1 MTEADFARW
10 AAQWRTPPA
19 PIVPV
24 PAVNVIASGGTLRGA
39 RVLIGLPGHGWRDGM
54 RADAA
59 VKQGARTMVPVLA
72 ESEWY
77 RAERDR
83 TEVAAALVPIERV
96 WVETIHSAAHTAAPT
111 VAREAAAG
119 PGGPDTPALVSLDG
133 PPHRPA
139 VAAEGAGQLTGRRL
153 VHTGEDGETRGL
165 RAVTETHQGEDG
177 LPQVRVAAEADW
189 YAWAATGKPAATRA
203 LPVNELWLE

>member
-24 PAVNVIASGGTLRGA
+24 PAATVIASGGTLRGA
-39 RVLIGLPGHGWRDGM
+39 RVLIGLPGHGWRGGM
-54 RADAA
+54 RADSL
-59 VKQGARTMVPVLA
+59 VRQSGRSLVPVLA
-72 ESEWY
+72 EAEWY

-83 TEVAAALVPIERV
+83 IEVVAALVPIERV
-96 WVETIHSAAHTAAPT
+96 WVETIHSALEQAVPTTDAPS
-111 VAREAAAG
+111 
-119 PGGPDTPALVSLDG
+119 LVSLDG

-139 VAAEGAGQLTGRRL
+139 IPVEGAGQLTGRRL

-165 RAVTETHQGEDG
+165 RAVTEAYEGPDG
-177 LPQVRVAAEADW
+177 VPSVRVAAEADW
-189 YAWAATGKPAATRA
+189 YRWAATGQIPSTRA
-203 LPVNELWLE
+203 LPASQLWLE

>member
-24 PAVNVIASGGTLRGA
+24 PAMTVLASGGMLRGA

-54 RADAA
+54 RADDAIR
-59 VKQGARTMVPVLA
+59 KGARTLVPVLP

-83 TEVAAALVPIERV
+83 TEVVAALVPIERV
-96 WVETIHSAAHTAAPT
+96 WVETIHSASEP
-111 VAREAAAG
+111 
-119 PGGPDTPALVSLDG
+119 PLSSLDDPALVSLDS

-139 VAAEGAGQLTGRRL
+139 LPTEGAGQLTGRRL

-165 RAVTETHQGEDG
+165 RAVTEVHRGADG
-177 LPQVRVAAEADW
+177 ISQVRVTSEVDW
-189 YAWAATGKPAATRA
+189 YGWAATGRAPATKA
-203 LPVNELWLE
+203 LPANELWLE

>member
-24 PAVNVIASGGTLRGA
+24 PAATVVTSGGTLRGA

-54 RADAA
+54 RADSLVRQA
-59 VKQGARTMVPVLA
+59 GRSMVPVLPEA
-72 ESEWY
+72 EWY

-83 TEVAAALVPIERV
+83 VEVVAALVPIERV
-96 WVETIHSAAHTAAPT
+96 WVETIHTAPEPAASNL
-111 VAREAAAG
+111 
-119 PGGPDTPALVSLDG
+119 DTPALVSLDS

-139 VAAEGAGQLTGRRL
+139 ILVEGAGQLTGRRL
-153 VHTGEDGETRGL
+153 VHTGEDAESRGL
-165 RAVTETHQGEDG
+165 RAVTEVYEGRDRV
-177 LPQVRVAAEADW
+177 PCVRVVAEADW
-189 YAWAATGKPAATRA
+189 YRWAATGQMPSTRA
-203 LPVNELWLE
+203 LPAAELWLE

>member
-39 RVLIGLPGHGWRDGM
+39 RVLIGVPGHGWRDGM
-54 RADAA
+54 RADAV

-96 WVETIHSAAHTAAPT
+96 WVETIHTAALET
-111 VAREAAAG
+111 STAASGA
-119 PGGPDTPALVSLDG
+119 PALVSLDG

-139 VAAEGAGQLTGRRL
+139 VAAEGVAQLTGRRM

-165 RAVTETHQGEDG
+165 RAVTEAHEGEDG
-177 LPQVRVAAEADW
+177 MPWVRVVAEADW
-189 YAWAATGKPAATRA
+189 YAWAATGKAPATRA
-203 LPVNELWLE
+203 LPVSELWLE